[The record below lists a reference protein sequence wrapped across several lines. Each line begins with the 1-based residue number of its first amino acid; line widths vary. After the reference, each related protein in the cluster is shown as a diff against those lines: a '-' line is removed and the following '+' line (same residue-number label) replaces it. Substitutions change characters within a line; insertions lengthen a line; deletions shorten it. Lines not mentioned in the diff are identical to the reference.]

1 MKGDPKPDACSLS
14 AAYGWAMA
22 NRTGRTASGEHVSVT
37 VEAAARL
44 VDVDVATIRHWSEI
58 GSLEIERRG
67 DMDVVRLDQVKALA
81 NSSRLG
87 AERTSNAG

>member
-1 MKGDPKPDACSLS
+1 
-14 AAYGWAMA
+14 MA
-22 NRTGRTASGEHVSVT
+22 DRDDGRTASGEHVSVT
-37 VEAAARL
+37 VGAAARL

-67 DMDVVRLDQVKALA
+67 DMDVVRLDKVKALA

-87 AERTSNAG
+87 AERPSNAG